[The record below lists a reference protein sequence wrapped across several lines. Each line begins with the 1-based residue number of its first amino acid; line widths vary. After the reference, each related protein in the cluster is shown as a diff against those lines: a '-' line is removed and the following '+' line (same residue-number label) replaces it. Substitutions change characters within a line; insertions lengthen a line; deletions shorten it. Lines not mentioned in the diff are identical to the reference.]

1 MVAPVED
8 AVWVPILTLHQRTT
22 NNLRDDAFSVGAKHR
37 VGGGLLLLFEYAS
50 DAPERLAADL
60 AVVVPVPGG

>member
-1 MVAPVED
+1 VED

-37 VGGGLLLLFEYAS
+37 VGGGLLLLFECANG
-50 DAPERLAADL
+50 APELLEADL
-60 AVVVPVPGG
+60 AVVEPVPGG

>member
-1 MVAPVED
+1 
-8 AVWVPILTLHQRTT
+8 VWVPSLTLHQRTT

-50 DAPERLAADL
+50 DAPEQPEADL
-60 AVVVPVPGG
+60 AVAEQAPAE